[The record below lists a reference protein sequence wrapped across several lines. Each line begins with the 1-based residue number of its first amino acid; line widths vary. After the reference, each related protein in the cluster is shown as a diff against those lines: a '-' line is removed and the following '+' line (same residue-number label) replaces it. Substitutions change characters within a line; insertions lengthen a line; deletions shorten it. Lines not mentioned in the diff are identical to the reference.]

1 VKGWNIGTQV
11 SKLDLFGNFLDPG
24 FQTKPGLDF
33 FFSFKGVKSHNW
45 N

>member
-1 VKGWNIGTQV
+1 VEGWNIGTQV
-11 SKLDLFGNFLDPG
+11 SKLDLVGNFLDRG
-24 FQTKPGLDF
+24 FQTEPGLDI